1 MHTPQE
7 VDNREYSAL
16 QRQEDGVPKT
26 NTKPKPTRVARCG
39 GPPLNPSTKGQGQVD
54 LYTVRSSNSLS
65 LKQKNPTQ
73 PTESTSPP
81 KRVQESDTAEL
92 GRELRG

>member
-65 LKQKNPTQ
+65 LKQKKPNPTNRKHL
-73 PTESTSPP
+73 SPQ
-81 KRVQESDTAEL
+81 KSSGVGHS
-92 GRELRG
+92 